1 MLAANFKRPQIMES
15 FYRQHLSYIH
25 DRYYGNIAR
34 NAAQEILKN
43 LISSGYKKVIDL
55 GCGSGILA
63 SILSQAGLEVI
74 GVDISFDILE
84 IAKRKSPNSIFIQK
98 SLFEYS
104 FEFSDI
110 ICAIGEPFNYLF
122 DETSNNSELAKL
134 IHKIYDNLNPDGFFL
149 FDVLSDDVDADRNM
163 KIIENDD
170 YTMFLDIEVNAEKSI
185 LTRKMTYF
193 VRNKSCYE
201 KDSETHK
208 QILFKLGKV
217 EEILAETGFKYVKLN
232 GYDGHPFRK
241 GHYGFL
247 CKK

>member
-1 MLAANFKRPQIMES
+1 MES

-25 DRYYGNIAR
+25 DTYHGDYAR
-34 NAAQEILKN
+34 NAAQLILN
-43 LISSGYKKVIDL
+43 ISRFSSFKKVIDL

-63 SILSQAGLEVI
+63 SILSQNGLEVI

-98 SLFEYS
+98 SLFEYR

-122 DETSNNSELAKL
+122 DGKADNSELAKL
-134 IHKIYDNLNPDGFFL
+134 IHTIYGHLNPNGLFL
-149 FDVLSDDVDADRNM
+149 FDVLSDEIDSDRNM

-170 YTMFLDIEVNAEKSI
+170 YTMFLDIVVNAEKNL

-193 VRNKSCYE
+193 VRNKNCYE
-201 KDSETHK
+201 KDSETHY
-208 QILFKLGKV
+208 QILFNMVKV
-217 EEILAETGFKYVKLN
+217 ENILAETGFKYEKLN
-232 GYDGHPFRK
+232 GYNGQLFRK

-247 CKK
+247 CRK